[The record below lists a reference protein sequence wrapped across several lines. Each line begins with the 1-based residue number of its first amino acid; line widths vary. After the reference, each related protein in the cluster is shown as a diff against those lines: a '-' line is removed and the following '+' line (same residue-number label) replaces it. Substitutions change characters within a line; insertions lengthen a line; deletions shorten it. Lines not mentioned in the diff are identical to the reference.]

1 MIWSSLTDFDAN
13 NPSDPEDQFQL
24 LEQEGVLKSIPEPF
38 SIIDPV
44 NQSLLTL
51 QTLDRRLKEFIPGEF
66 SS

>member
-13 NPSDPEDQFQL
+13 NPSDPKDRFSL
-24 LEQEGVLKSIPEPF
+24 LEQEGVLNLIPEPF

>member
-1 MIWSSLTDFDAN
+1 MIWSSLTDFDTN
-13 NPSDPEDQFQL
+13 NPSDPKDQFQL
-24 LEQEGVLKSIPEPF
+24 LEQEGVLNLIPEPF

>member
-13 NPSDPEDQFQL
+13 NPSDPKDQFQL
-24 LEQEGVLKSIPEPF
+24 LEQEGVLNLIPEPF

-51 QTLDRRLKEFIPGEF
+51 QTLDRRLKEFILGEV

>member
-13 NPSDPEDQFQL
+13 NPSDPKDQFQL
-24 LEQEGVLKSIPEPF
+24 LEQEGVLNLIPEPF
-38 SIIDPV
+38 SIIGPV
-44 NQSLLTL
+44 NQSLLTS

>member
-13 NPSDPEDQFQL
+13 NPSDPIDQFQL
-24 LEQEGVLKSIPEPF
+24 LEQEGVLNLIPEPF

>member
-13 NPSDPEDQFQL
+13 NPSDPKDQFQL
-24 LEQEGVLKSIPEPF
+24 LEQEGVLNLIPEPF

>member
-13 NPSDPEDQFQL
+13 NPGDPKDQFQL
-24 LEQEGVLKSIPEPF
+24 LEQEGVLNLIPEPF